1 MESPSSKR
9 LVRPAEIE
17 AEVQAANRRFVRYQS
32 AVAAT
37 SMNGVPRTRSGDELG
52 RAAPGFIALT

>member
-1 MESPSSKR
+1 MMESPSSKR

-32 AVAAT
+32 TVAAT
-37 SMNGVPRTRSGDELG
+37 PINGVAAAQE
-52 RAAPGFIALT
+52 RAAVTDLTARHPG